1 MEKSTW
7 RLFVT
12 VNGPRCVDGS
22 WPPSLTRYLPVI
34 RWRYASR
41 RHREVA
47 LCHGALFR
55 FVCSLAS
62 INHVLSLPH
71 PQFRAPRR
79 CNPAPFSFLRRI
91 FRPPPPLFFTVS
103 RARCTGNGFIR
114 RFRRNARR
122 LDDASRMN
130 LEKMRFLD
138 FACVILW
145 GRGGE
150 MNVVCKIERWLFE
163 LIGYRYEKKL
173 RKMTHLLYV
182 DIAQCNNVDFED

>member
-79 CNPAPFSFLRRI
+79 CNPAPFSFLHRI

-114 RFRRNARR
+114 RFRRTARR

-145 GRGGE
+145 SERGRGE
-150 MNVVCKIERWLFE
+150 CREKIERWLFE
-163 LIGYRYEKKL
+163 LIGYRYEKSCEKWSL
-173 RKMTHLLYV
+173 IICWYCTM
-182 DIAQCNNVDFED
+182 Q

>member
-79 CNPAPFSFLRRI
+79 CNPAPFSFLHRI
-91 FRPPPPLFFTVS
+91 FRPPPPLLHGVARS
-103 RARCTGNGFIR
+103 LHRKWVHPPLPEKRAEIR
-114 RFRRNARR
+114 RCVEDEFGEDEIFRFC
-122 LDDASRMN
+122 L
-130 LEKMRFLD
+130 
-138 FACVILW
+138 
-145 GRGGE
+145 
-150 MNVVCKIERWLFE
+150 
-163 LIGYRYEKKL
+163 RYTL
-173 RKMTHLLYV
+173 RKRGRDECRV
-182 DIAQCNNVDFED
+182 